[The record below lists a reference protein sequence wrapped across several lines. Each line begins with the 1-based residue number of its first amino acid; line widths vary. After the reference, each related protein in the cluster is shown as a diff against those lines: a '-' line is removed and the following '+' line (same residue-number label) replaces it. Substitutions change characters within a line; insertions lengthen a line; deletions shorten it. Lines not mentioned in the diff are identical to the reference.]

1 MRFVIVSVGNEI
13 LSGDISNT
21 NATYMARRLTQKG
34 HRVIRIITVPDSV
47 EDIAEEVDRARRM
60 ADFVLVTGGLGAT
73 HDDVTTEGIARALG
87 KKLKLYEDVFES
99 LRRKYPEANEEAL
112 RKVCTFPEGSEVIEN
127 DVGVAPGYVVENVAV
142 MPGVPAEM
150 EDVFEKIL
158 PRFGERDYYETTL
171 RVEGYEERILNQLN
185 EVVKEFE
192 DVQIGSY
199 PKPGYVIIK
208 FSGRDRERVEMAKR
222 RLEELLKSS
231 SKG

>member
-1 MRFVIVSVGNEI
+1 MKFTIVSVGNEI

-34 HRVIRIITVPDSV
+34 HKVIRIITVPDIV
-47 EDIAEEVDRARRM
+47 EDIAEEVDRARKKS
-60 ADFVLVTGGLGAT
+60 DFVLVTGGLGAT
-73 HDDVTTEGIARALG
+73 HDDVTTEGIAKALG
-87 KKLKLYEDVFES
+87 RKLVLYEDVFEK
-99 LRRKYPEANEEAL
+99 LRQKYPDANEEAL
-112 RKVCTFPEGSEVIEN
+112 RKVCTFPEGSEVIDN

-158 PRFGERDYYETTL
+158 PRFGEREYYETTL
-171 RVEGYEERILNQLN
+171 RVEGYEERILDQLN
-185 EVVKEFE
+185 RVVEEFK

-208 FSGRDRERVEMAKR
+208 FSGRSRGRVEEAKR
-222 RLEELLKSS
+222 RLEGLLKR
-231 SKG
+231 

>member
-1 MRFVIVSVGNEI
+1 MEFIIVSVGNEI

-21 NATYMARRLTQKG
+21 NATYIARRLTQKG
-34 HRVIRIITVPDSV
+34 HRVIRIITVPDIIK
-47 EDIAEEVDRARRM
+47 DIAEEVDRARKK

-73 HDDVTTEGIARALG
+73 HDDVTTEGISKALDRR
-87 KKLKLYEDVFES
+87 LVLYEDVFEK
-99 LRRKYPEANEEAL
+99 LKRKYPNANEEAL
-112 RKVCTFPEGSEVIEN
+112 KKVCTFPEGSEVIDN

-158 PRFGERDYYETTL
+158 PRFGEKEYYETTL
-171 RVEGYEERILNQLN
+171 NVEGYEERILDQLN
-185 EVVKEFE
+185 RVVEEFK

-208 FSGRDRERVEMAKR
+208 FSGKDRERVEKAKE
-222 RLEELLKSS
+222 RLKELLKI
-231 SKG
+231 GR

>member
-1 MRFVIVSVGNEI
+1 MEFIIVSVGNEI

-21 NATYMARRLTQKG
+21 NATYMARRLTRKG
-34 HRVIRIITVPDSV
+34 HRVIRIITVPDIIK
-47 EDIAEEVDRARRM
+47 DIAEEVDRARKM

-73 HDDVTTEGIARALG
+73 HDDVTTEGIAKALG
-87 KKLKLYEDVFES
+87 RKLVLYEDVFEK
-99 LRRKYPEANEEAL
+99 LRRKYPNANEEAL
-112 RKVCTFPEGSEVIEN
+112 KKVCTFPEGSEVIDN

-158 PRFGERDYYETTL
+158 PRFGEKEYYETTL
-171 RVEGYEERILNQLN
+171 NVEGYEEKILDQLN
-185 EVVKEFE
+185 RVVEEFK

-208 FSGRDRERVEMAKR
+208 FSGKSKDRVEKAKE
-222 RLEELLKSS
+222 RLKELLKEVKS
-231 SKG
+231 